1 MLFLLVALVVG
12 VLAGPID
19 LGIGA
24 IVESAAARLH
34 VPGFETSLSPTE
46 EAILWEIRV
55 PRVVLAALVGGT
67 LALAGATYQGV
78 FRNPLAD
85 PYLLGV
91 AAGAGLGATIA
102 IAYLPS
108 SLQGQ
113 RALPVAAFVG
123 GAIAVF
129 LTYAVGRSARRERD
143 AATLVLAGVTVTA
156 FFTAWQTFVQQQN
169 AETLQQVYSWI
180 LGNIPST
187 GWSDVVLV
195 LPYIAVATV
204 VILALR
210 RVVDVLNL
218 GDDEAASLGV
228 DVRRVR
234 LALVVAATLGTA
246 AAVAVTGLIG
256 FVGIIVPHTVRLLS
270 GVGYRALLPLSFV
283 VGAGFLVL
291 ADVDRAHRA
300 FAGRDPT
307 RRRDRV
313 LRRTLLRTR
322 PAHDALG
329 GVMPAALD
337 LVDVTIRLGG
347 KAVVDRVS
355 GTVERGEWL
364 ALIGPNG
371 AGKTT
376 LLRAVAR
383 LVPFEG
389 RISIEGRSVAD
400 LRRAAALAGG
410 RGRAPGTVYPAV
422 DDGGRIRSP
431 RPYAASGTAGEGGAA
446 RPGRRRRRAFAS

>member
-1 MLFLLVALVVG
+1 MSVVAEHATEVRARGLSLVWACSAVAFLLVALVVG
-12 VLAGPID
+12 VLVGPVD

-24 IVESAAARLH
+24 VLESVGARLG
-34 VPGFETSLSPTE
+34 VPGVSTPLSATN

-55 PRVVLAALVGGT
+55 PRVVLAALVGGM

-102 IAYLPS
+102 IAYLPDGLS
-108 SLQGQ
+108 GQ
-113 RALPVAAFVG
+113 RMLPVAAFLG
-123 GAIAVF
+123 GSIAVL

-143 AATLVLAGVTVTA
+143 AATLILAGVTVTA

-169 AETLQQVYSWI
+169 SETLQEVYSWI

-187 GWSDVVLV
+187 GWADVILI
-195 LPYIAVATV
+195 LPYVAVAAV
-204 VILALR
+204 VIVALR

-256 FVGIIVPHTVRLLS
+256 FVGIIVPHTIRLLT
-270 GVGYRALLPLSFV
+270 GVGYRALIPLSAV

-291 ADVDRAHRA
+291 ADVIARTALSPAEIPLGVVTA
-300 FAGRDPT
+300 FCGAPFFA
-307 RRRDRV
+307 
-313 LRRTLLRTR
+313 LILRTTR
-322 PAHDALG
+322 
-329 GVMPAALD
+329 
-337 LVDVTIRLGG
+337 
-347 KAVVDRVS
+347 
-355 GTVERGEWL
+355 
-364 ALIGPNG
+364 
-371 AGKTT
+371 
-376 LLRAVAR
+376 
-383 LVPFEG
+383 
-389 RISIEGRSVAD
+389 
-400 LRRAAALAGG
+400 
-410 RGRAPGTVYPAV
+410 
-422 DDGGRIRSP
+422 
-431 RPYAASGTAGEGGAA
+431 GGAA
-446 RPGRRRRRAFAS
+446 